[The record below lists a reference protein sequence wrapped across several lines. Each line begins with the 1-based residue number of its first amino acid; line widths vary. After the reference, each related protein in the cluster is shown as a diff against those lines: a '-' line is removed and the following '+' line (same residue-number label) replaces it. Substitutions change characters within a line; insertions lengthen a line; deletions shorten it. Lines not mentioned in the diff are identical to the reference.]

1 MDSKTIASTI
11 LEQLGGNKFIAMT
24 GARNFL
30 ALPDGLS
37 FQLPG
42 GGGRIKKGINNVQ
55 IILNASDT
63 YKMYFSRRR
72 GLTFANVATVEDV
85 YCDQLQTE
93 FTINTGLHTTLGTMG
108 RKSA

>member
-1 MDSKTIASTI
+1 MSEVGKII

-24 GARNFL
+24 GARAFL
-30 ALPDGLS
+30 GIPNGLS

-42 GGGRIKKGINNVQ
+42 GGGRVRKGINNVQ
-55 IILNASDT
+55 IILKGDDT
-63 YKMYFSRRR
+63 YTMYFSRRR
-72 GLTFANVATVEDV
+72 GLTFANVATVEGV

-108 RKSA
+108 RKQA